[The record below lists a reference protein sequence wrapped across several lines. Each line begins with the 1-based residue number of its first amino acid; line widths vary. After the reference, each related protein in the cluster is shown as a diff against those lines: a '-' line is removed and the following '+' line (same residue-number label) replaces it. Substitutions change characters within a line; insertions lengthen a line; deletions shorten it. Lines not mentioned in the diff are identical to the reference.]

1 MDIREYIEEYASD
14 QDVWFADGFDEAI
27 LGIDPL
33 SGKVVYSRRKCI
45 EALIEEGMDFED
57 AIDFLEFNTFN
68 AYIGENTPIFIDDL
82 CLGL

>member
-57 AIDFLEFNTFN
+57 AIDFLELNTFN
-68 AYIGENTPIFIDDL
+68 TYIGNTPIFVDDL